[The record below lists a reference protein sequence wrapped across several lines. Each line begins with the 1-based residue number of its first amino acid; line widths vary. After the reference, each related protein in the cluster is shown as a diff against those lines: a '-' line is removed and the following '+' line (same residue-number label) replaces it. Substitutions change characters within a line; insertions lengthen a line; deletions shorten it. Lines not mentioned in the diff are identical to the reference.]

1 MRVLMISKALV
12 VGAYQRKLEEL
23 ARLPGMELTV
33 AVPPYWR
40 EGDHRLVLE
49 RVHTVGYQLVVL
61 PMILNGH
68 YHLHLYRRL
77 SALTDVVAP
86 DVLHIDEE
94 QYNLATLQA
103 MHAAV
108 RRNIPALFFTWQNI
122 DQRYPLPFAL
132 VERYNLAHAA
142 YAIAGNEDAAG
153 VIRAKGYRGPLAV
166 IPQFGVDPAIFAPG
180 PPRQDGRFVIG
191 FVGRLIAAKGIFV
204 LLDALSELRGDWE
217 LRVIG
222 AGEARA
228 EAEAVVAQR
237 GLTGRVV
244 FMGPQPS
251 TAMPGIMRGLDVLVG
266 PSLTTARWK
275 EQFGRM
281 LVEAMACQVAVIG
294 SDSGEIPNVIGAAG
308 LVVPEGDAGALR
320 AALARLRDDAGE
332 RQRLGALGR
341 ARVLELFT
349 QEAIARRTFS
359 VYQHMLAARVAAPRG
374 AMAGGV
380 LARP

>member
-1 MRVLMISKALV
+1 
-12 VGAYQRKLEEL
+12 
-23 ARLPGMELTV
+23 
-33 AVPPYWR
+33 
-40 EGDHRLVLE
+40 
-49 RVHTVGYQLVVL
+49 
-61 PMILNGH
+61 MILNGH

-77 SALTDVVAP
+77 SALVDVVAP

-103 MHAAV
+103 MRAAV
-108 RRNIPALFFTWQNI
+108 RRHIPALFFTWQNI
-122 DQRYPLPFAL
+122 EQRYPFPFSL
-132 VERYNLAHAA
+132 IERYNLAHAA
-142 YAIAGNEDAAG
+142 YAIAGNDDAAG
-153 VIRAKGYRGPLAV
+153 VIRAKGYQGPLAV
-166 IPQFGVDPAIFAPG
+166 IPQFGVDPTIFTPG
-180 PPRQDGRFVIG
+180 PPRTDGRFVIG

-217 LRVIG
+217 LRVVG

-228 EAEAVVAQR
+228 EAEAVVVQR

-251 TAMPGIMRGLDVLVG
+251 TEMPPIMRELDVLVG

-281 LVEAMACQVAVIG
+281 LVEAMACGVAVIG
-294 SDSGEIPNVIGAAG
+294 SDSGEIPNVIGEAG
-308 LVVPEGDAGALR
+308 LVVPEGDAAALR
-320 AALARLRDDAGE
+320 VALTRLRDDAGE
-332 RQRLGALGR
+332 RQRLGELGR

-349 QEAIARRTFS
+349 QEAIARRTFY
-359 VYQHMLAARVAAPRG
+359 VYQQMLAARAAAPYG
-374 AMAGGV
+374 AMADGV